1 MVHQDG
7 HGLVK
12 LAILIWLT
20 DLLIMPTKQPTY
32 LLTYLYLP
40 IYLPSI
46 YLCHIYLLLCTY
58 YLPKLFIHL
67 PIYLH
72 IYLPSQVPTNLLIK
86 KMSLC
91 TLTKKFME
99 VQRYMLNPF
108 GIILFYK
115 VVQWFD
121 GQNIGVEPKKP
132 RFNSFYQHI
141 LCGIYIFVYI
151 SCTCM

>member
-67 PIYLH
+67 PIYLYY
-72 IYLPSQVPTNLLIK
+72 IYLST
-86 KMSLC
+86 
-91 TLTKKFME
+91 
-99 VQRYMLNPF
+99 
-108 GIILFYK
+108 
-115 VVQWFD
+115 
-121 GQNIGVEPKKP
+121 
-132 RFNSFYQHI
+132 
-141 LCGIYIFVYI
+141 YIFIYLVRYLLTYLLKK
-151 SCTCM
+151 CRYAH